1 MRLDDQY
8 SPKSNQEDF
17 VSKCVQIQEI
27 GQKEKSASTDNQQL
41 ADLKGTQS
49 GGRTRTPFSIGV

>member
-1 MRLDDQY
+1 
-8 SPKSNQEDF
+8 

-49 GGRTRTPFSIGV
+49 GSSLDKSIYLIMFHIVMKIKLLLF